1 MQTRKP
7 LYLSF
12 ARAQIDRWK
21 AGKQKNE
28 ERYDEC
34 KRERDKTVAELD
46 AARERDAEKGEV
58 EEHKKDKKKAEKKCE
73 DTLKLNKRL
82 YKNSKPADEMLAGL
96 MTGSTASVASGW
108 RGFFTSMPALESGLF
123 ALTSGESLCAI
134 VFVDDFVLETD
145 SPDELVTKLNVAY
158 EVCERSCSTAR
169 DIVSLSVIPSLL
181 HHRCSPLLP
190 ASDQVRDRNSKQVIS
205 EEGSHVQF
213 PIERD
218 GETYDVLLVLDD
230 TIDAKEVSSLFCNQ
244 LYCVTISV
252 EEFLKDGASAWRRRC
267 TLCIAP
273 DGSPDTAKIE
283 ARLLQLQATCEFVNA
298 TLVKTDPQK
307 CLVWILLQGIAAAG
321 TFDMKEL
328 IKERIQDDARTRVG
342 SHLDVSKEITV
353 DDPLESGGHLKP
365 VITVWATYLKP
376 SELSEVSLQSTA
388 RAATAPVKP
397 ALQTLTFAS
406 LRLCPAS
413 GQGM

>member
-1 MQTRKP
+1 M
-7 LYLSF
+7 
-12 ARAQIDRWK
+12 
-21 AGKQKNE
+21 
-28 ERYDEC
+28 
-34 KRERDKTVAELD
+34 
-46 AARERDAEKGEV
+46 
-58 EEHKKDKKKAEKKCE
+58 
-73 DTLKLNKRL
+73 
-82 YKNSKPADEMLAGL
+82 
-96 MTGSTASVASGW
+96 
-108 RGFFTSMPALESGLF
+108 
-123 ALTSGESLCAI
+123 
-134 VFVDDFVLETD
+134 
-145 SPDELVTKLNVAY
+145 
-158 EVCERSCSTAR
+158 
-169 DIVSLSVIPSLL
+169 
-181 HHRCSPLLP
+181 LP

-218 GETYDVLLVLDD
+218 GETYDMLLVLDD

-273 DGSPDTAKIE
+273 DGSPDTAKIK
-283 ARLLQLQATCEFVNA
+283 ARLTQQQQATCNFVNA
-298 TLVKTDPQK
+298 TLVKTEPQK
-307 CLVWILLQGIAAAG
+307 CLVWILLQGIATAG
-321 TFDMKEL
+321 TVDMKEL

-342 SHLDVSKEITV
+342 RYRTMHVLHLDDSEEITV
-353 DDPLESGGHLKP
+353 DDPLESDGHLKP

-413 GQGM
+413 GQEM

>member
-1 MQTRKP
+1 M
-7 LYLSF
+7 
-12 ARAQIDRWK
+12 
-21 AGKQKNE
+21 
-28 ERYDEC
+28 
-34 KRERDKTVAELD
+34 
-46 AARERDAEKGEV
+46 
-58 EEHKKDKKKAEKKCE
+58 
-73 DTLKLNKRL
+73 
-82 YKNSKPADEMLAGL
+82 
-96 MTGSTASVASGW
+96 
-108 RGFFTSMPALESGLF
+108 
-123 ALTSGESLCAI
+123 
-134 VFVDDFVLETD
+134 
-145 SPDELVTKLNVAY
+145 
-158 EVCERSCSTAR
+158 
-169 DIVSLSVIPSLL
+169 
-181 HHRCSPLLP
+181 
-190 ASDQVRDRNSKQVIS
+190 RDRNSKQVIS

-273 DGSPDTAKIE
+273 DGSPDTAKIK
-283 ARLLQLQATCEFVNA
+283 ARLLQQQATCKFVNA
-298 TLVKTDPQK
+298 TLVKTEPQK
-307 CLVWILLQGIAAAG
+307 CLVWILLQGIATAG
-321 TFDMKEL
+321 TVDMKEL
-328 IKERIQDDARTRVG
+328 IKEIQDDACKRVG
-342 SHLDVSKEITV
+342 SHLDDSEEITV
-353 DDPLESGGHLKP
+353 DDPLESDGHLKP

>member
-1 MQTRKP
+1 M
-7 LYLSF
+7 
-12 ARAQIDRWK
+12 
-21 AGKQKNE
+21 
-28 ERYDEC
+28 
-34 KRERDKTVAELD
+34 
-46 AARERDAEKGEV
+46 
-58 EEHKKDKKKAEKKCE
+58 
-73 DTLKLNKRL
+73 
-82 YKNSKPADEMLAGL
+82 
-96 MTGSTASVASGW
+96 
-108 RGFFTSMPALESGLF
+108 
-123 ALTSGESLCAI
+123 
-134 VFVDDFVLETD
+134 
-145 SPDELVTKLNVAY
+145 
-158 EVCERSCSTAR
+158 
-169 DIVSLSVIPSLL
+169 
-181 HHRCSPLLP
+181 
-190 ASDQVRDRNSKQVIS
+190 RDRNSKQVIS

-218 GETYDVLLVLDD
+218 GETYDVLLVLV

-244 LYCVTISV
+244 LYCKTISV

-273 DGSPDTAKIE
+273 DGSPDTE
-283 ARLLQLQATCEFVNA
+283 ARLMQQQQATCKFVNA

-307 CLVWILLQGIAAAG
+307 WLVWILLQGIAAAG

-342 SHLDVSKEITV
+342 SHLDGFKEITV
-353 DDPLESGGHLKP
+353 DDPLESEGHLKP

-397 ALQTLTFAS
+397 ALKTLLTFAS

>member
-1 MQTRKP
+1 
-7 LYLSF
+7 
-12 ARAQIDRWK
+12 
-21 AGKQKNE
+21 
-28 ERYDEC
+28 
-34 KRERDKTVAELD
+34 
-46 AARERDAEKGEV
+46 
-58 EEHKKDKKKAEKKCE
+58 
-73 DTLKLNKRL
+73 
-82 YKNSKPADEMLAGL
+82 
-96 MTGSTASVASGW
+96 
-108 RGFFTSMPALESGLF
+108 
-123 ALTSGESLCAI
+123 
-134 VFVDDFVLETD
+134 
-145 SPDELVTKLNVAY
+145 
-158 EVCERSCSTAR
+158 
-169 DIVSLSVIPSLL
+169 
-181 HHRCSPLLP
+181 
-190 ASDQVRDRNSKQVIS
+190 VRDRNSKQVIS

-213 PIERD
+213 PIEHD

-273 DGSPDTAKIE
+273 DGSPDTAKIK
-283 ARLLQLQATCEFVNA
+283 ARLTQQQQATCKFVNA
-298 TLVKTDPQK
+298 TLVKTEPQK
-307 CLVWILLQGIAAAG
+307 CLVWILLQGIATAG
-321 TFDMKEL
+321 TVDMKEL
-328 IKERIQDDARTRVG
+328 IKDIQDDACKRVG
-342 SHLDVSKEITV
+342 SHLDDSEEITV
-353 DDPLESGGHLKP
+353 DDPLESDGHLKP

>member
-1 MQTRKP
+1 M
-7 LYLSF
+7 
-12 ARAQIDRWK
+12 
-21 AGKQKNE
+21 
-28 ERYDEC
+28 
-34 KRERDKTVAELD
+34 
-46 AARERDAEKGEV
+46 
-58 EEHKKDKKKAEKKCE
+58 
-73 DTLKLNKRL
+73 
-82 YKNSKPADEMLAGL
+82 
-96 MTGSTASVASGW
+96 
-108 RGFFTSMPALESGLF
+108 
-123 ALTSGESLCAI
+123 
-134 VFVDDFVLETD
+134 
-145 SPDELVTKLNVAY
+145 
-158 EVCERSCSTAR
+158 
-169 DIVSLSVIPSLL
+169 
-181 HHRCSPLLP
+181 
-190 ASDQVRDRNSKQVIS
+190 RDRNSKQVIS

-244 LYCVTISV
+244 LYCKTISV

-273 DGSPDTAKIE
+273 DGSPDTE
-283 ARLLQLQATCEFVNA
+283 ARLTQQQQATCKFVNA

-307 CLVWILLQGIAAAG
+307 WLVWILLQGIATAG
-321 TFDMKEL
+321 TVDMKVL

-342 SHLDVSKEITV
+342 SHLDGTKEITV
-353 DDPLESGGHLKP
+353 DDPLESEGHLKP

-376 SELSEVSLQSTA
+376 SGLSEVSLQSTA

-397 ALQTLTFAS
+397 ALKTLLTFAS